1 MEHNFVFNTLSFPAT
16 SKEDAYSLLLDS
28 VKGMLAVRSNEDRI
42 AMYSDDHNSCPL
54 GPDYYYRDFISQLGE
69 HHEDD
74 LQLSLMEIDDKTP
87 MLDFLSEELFNE
99 IASSTFYFPSEAYEG
114 SVDVLA
120 MAWHLEAALLSIA
133 TTDKWQKNEVEFAE
147 FNEGQPS
154 TGNSYLPNISC
165 EEHGNLIRQQYQFE
179 AETPLV
185 ELFPQCLFSQD
196 FLEWVH
202 QLPKDV
208 FNRVVN
214 KVALAYAKQF
224 QGGKPLFDTLH
235 NADGIREI
243 RFSAVQGGA
252 VRILFR
258 VLSGNRSAILFG
270 FIKKSDN
277 EGYDEAIESARTN
290 LNLMLQ

>member
-16 SKEDAYSLLLDS
+16 SKEDAYRLLLDS
-28 VKGMLAVRSNEDRI
+28 VKGMLAVRSSKDRI
-42 AMYSDDHNSCPL
+42 AMYSDDHNNCPL

-69 HHEDD
+69 HHEVD

-87 MLDFLSEELFNE
+87 MLDFLSDELFNE
-99 IASSTFYFPSEAYEG
+99 IASSTFYFPSEAYNG
-114 SVDVLA
+114 TVDVLA
-120 MAWHLEAALLSIA
+120 MAWHLEATLLSIA
-133 TTDKWQKNEVEFAE
+133 TTDKWREKEVEFAK
-147 FNEGQPS
+147 FNEDQPS
-154 TGNSYLPNISC
+154 TGSSYLPNISC
-165 EEHGNLIRQQYQFE
+165 EVHGKLIRQQYEFE
-179 AETPLV
+179 AETPL
-185 ELFPQCLFSQD
+185 EQLFPRCLFSQD

-214 KVALAYAKQF
+214 KVSLADAKQF
-224 QGGKPLFDTLH
+224 QGGEPLFYTLH

-277 EGYDEAIESARTN
+277 EGYDEAIESAKTN
-290 LNLMLQ
+290 LNLVLQ

>member
-16 SKEDAYSLLLDS
+16 SQEDAYRLLLDS
-28 VKGMLAVRSNEDRI
+28 VKGMLAVRSNKDRI
-42 AMYSDDHNSCPL
+42 AMYSDDHNNCPL
-54 GPDYYYRDFISQLGE
+54 GPDYFYRDFISQLGE

-87 MLDFLSEELFNE
+87 MLDFLSDDLFNK
-99 IASSTFYFPSEAYEG
+99 IASSTFYFPSEAYDG

-120 MAWHLEAALLSIA
+120 MAWHLEATLLSIA
-133 TTDKWQKNEVEFAE
+133 TTDKWRENEVEFAK
-147 FNEGQPS
+147 FSEGQPS
-154 TGNSYLPNISC
+154 TGSSYLRNISC
-165 EEHGNLIRQQYQFE
+165 EEHGNIIGQQYLVE
-179 AETPLV
+179 AESPLE
-185 ELFPQCLFSQD
+185 ELFPRCLFSQD
-196 FLEWVH
+196 FLAWVY

-208 FNRVVN
+208 LKRVVN
-214 KVALAYAKQF
+214 KVALANAKQF
-224 QGGKPLFDTLH
+224 QGGEPLFNTLH

-258 VLSGNRSAILFG
+258 VLSDNRSAILFG

-277 EGYDEAIESARTN
+277 EGYDEAIESAKTN
-290 LNLMLQ
+290 LNLILQ